1 MKRTKAQLES
11 QLAVAQATITSQQT
25 RLRKQ
30 GEQLTDLQK
39 QSKARVAE
47 LRSDNVALTCRVNEL
62 EARLQHRGGKLSMLK
77 EMTMELAHGYR
88 KYRR

>member
-11 QLAVAQATITSQQT
+11 QLKTAQSLLVRHQETIEK
-25 RLRKQ
+25 LR
-30 GEQLTDLQK
+30 GELKELRQADK
-39 QSKARVAE
+39 SRVAE

-77 EMTMELAHGYR
+77 EMTMELAHGYKR
-88 KYRR
+88 YR